1 MAKAGVG
8 VGILGLGYLLDNG
21 MNILV
26 RQVDGR
32 DTPEEERE
40 PPFVVPKEMGKKR
53 EENKFNLLPV
63 TEINNEDNLPKVDC
77 TICLAGF
84 LCERKSNKSS
94 LSSYIS

>member
-53 EENKFNLLPV
+53 EENK
-63 TEINNEDNLPKVDC
+63 
-77 TICLAGF
+77 
-84 LCERKSNKSS
+84 
-94 LSSYIS
+94 

>member
-1 MAKAGVG
+1 MKVACMAKAGVG

-40 PPFVVPKEMGKKR
+40 PPFVVPKEMGKK
-53 EENKFNLLPV
+53 EKKTNLIHYLSQKL
-63 TEINNEDNLPKVDC
+63 IMK
-77 TICLAGF
+77 TISQ
-84 LCERKSNKSS
+84 KSTVQFV
-94 LSSYIS
+94 

>member
-32 DTPEEERE
+32 DTPEK
-40 PPFVVPKEMGKKR
+40 KE
-53 EENKFNLLPV
+53 NLHL
-63 TEINNEDNLPKVDC
+63 
-77 TICLAGF
+77 
-84 LCERKSNKSS
+84 
-94 LSSYIS
+94 